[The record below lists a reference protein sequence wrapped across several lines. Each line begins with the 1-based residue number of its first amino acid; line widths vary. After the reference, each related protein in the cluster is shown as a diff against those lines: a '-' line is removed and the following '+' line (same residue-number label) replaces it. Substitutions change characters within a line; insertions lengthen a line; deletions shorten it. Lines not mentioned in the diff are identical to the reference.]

1 MNAGV
6 LFGTWPYLATAVAI
20 GGLVARY
27 FFDRTRTALMER
39 EASEA
44 KLVFGGGRVW
54 RVSLM
59 FLFATHM
66 LGLAVPRAVLVWN
79 SVPLRLYLLEGSGFL
94 LGALAVGGGAE
105 LMWRHS
111 TRRCASHVGA
121 VADAVLLGLLLLSL
135 ASGVFIQ
142 GLYRWGSSWGAVTL
156 TPYVISL
163 LRGRPAVH
171 LVEQM
176 PFLVRLHVVSAF
188 SVLGVIPFSRLS
200 SIVIV
205 GVRRAM
211 APVGA
216 PVARGIGAMEARVR
230 DWAGQWIWPEE
241 DTDPN
246 FTPPDAW
253 VPSQSGIVPAPGRT
267 LFVPSEAD
275 TDKIHEPLRKAL

>member
-1 MNAGV
+1 MNPSV
-6 LFGTWPYLATAVAI
+6 LFGTWPYLATALAI

-27 FFDRTRTALMER
+27 FFDRTRAGLVER

-44 KLVFGGGRVW
+44 KVVFGGGRAW

-59 FLFATHM
+59 FLLATHL
-66 LGLAVPRAVLVWN
+66 LGLAVPRAVLLWN
-79 SVPLRLYLLEGSGFL
+79 TVPLRLYLLEGSGFL

-105 LMWRHS
+105 LIWRHS
-111 TRRCASHVGA
+111 SRRCASPVGA
-121 VADAVLLGLLLLSL
+121 VADAVLLGLLLLAL
-135 ASGVFIQ
+135 ASGVFMQ

-156 TPYVISL
+156 TPYFISL
-163 LRGRPAVH
+163 LHGRPAVH

-188 SVLGVIPFSRLS
+188 SVLAVIPLSRVS

-205 GVRRAM
+205 AIRRAM
-211 APVGA
+211 APFSA

-246 FTPPDAW
+246 FTLPDAW
-253 VPSQSGIVPAPGRT
+253 APSQSGIAPAPGRT
-267 LFVPSEAD
+267 LFVPNEANAD
-275 TDKIHEPLRKAL
+275 ELHELLRKA